1 MTGFLRRRSRDDSEY
16 AEYLGQLTT
25 ADYDGTTWEGASDV
39 GLPGGEP
46 ARPAAAGEAGRDT
59 IPLDRVRELG
69 YQAWHQRPA
78 AAPAAPAPDMFPA
91 LPPGTRD
98 TGPQQ
103 RLPRLSRTAAR
114 PRPRRDPGE
123 MFIPVWVPA
132 LGRHVLLCGMCRWRR
147 HDDPAIAGL
156 PFGIFD
162 ALRDSALAAGWVLDL
177 FLRWCCPACAGTPAY
192 WSPRPVAH
200 YHPEV
205 RRRKLAGQDVPPSAE
220 ATAAAIIEHD
230 LIVDVHDAA
239 RRYRHA
245 AGAS

>member
-1 MTGFLRRRSRDDSEY
+1 VTSSRFRRRQQPAIPGDFADDRDITEV
-16 AEYLGQLTT
+16 LQ
-25 ADYDGTTWEGASDV
+25 ADDLPAWDGTTWEGASDA
-39 GLPGGEP
+39 GLPGPQP
-46 ARPAAAGEAGRDT
+46 ATA
-59 IPLDRVRELG
+59 PLARYRE
-69 YQAWHQRPA
+69 QAL
-78 AAPAAPAPDMFPA
+78 APDMFPA
-91 LPPGTRD
+91 LPPGAPHSRHDPRD

-114 PRPRRDPGE
+114 PRPRRDPRE
-123 MFIPVWVPA
+123 MFIPVWVPT

-177 FLRWCCPACAGTPAY
+177 FVRWCCPWCKDTPAY
-192 WSPRPVAH
+192 WPARPVAH

>member
-1 MTGFLRRRSRDDSEY
+1 VTGFRRRRSRDDTDIT
-16 AEYLGQLTT
+16 EYLGQLTT
-25 ADYDGTTWEGASDV
+25 ASYDGTTWEGASDI
-39 GLPGGEP
+39 GQPATEP
-46 ARPAAAGEAGRDT
+46 LARYRG
-59 IPLDRVRELG
+59 
-69 YQAWHQRPA
+69 Q
-78 AAPAAPAPDMFPA
+78 APAPDMFPA
-91 LPPGTRD
+91 LPPGPRD

-114 PRPRRDPGE
+114 PRPRRDPRE
-123 MFIPVWVPA
+123 MFIPVWVPT

-162 ALRDSALAAGWVLDL
+162 ALRDSARDAGWALDL
-177 FLRWCCPACAGTPAY
+177 FLRWCCPACQDTPAY
-192 WSPRPVAH
+192 WSPRQPAH

-220 ATAAAIIEHD
+220 ATATAIIEHD

-245 AGAS
+245 AVTR